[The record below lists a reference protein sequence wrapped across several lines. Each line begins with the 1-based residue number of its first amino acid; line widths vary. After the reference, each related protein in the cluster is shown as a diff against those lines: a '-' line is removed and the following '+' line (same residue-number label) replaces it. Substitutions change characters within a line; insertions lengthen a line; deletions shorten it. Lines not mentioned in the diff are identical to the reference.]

1 MIEDRSDSSID
12 PQPEDGTGVI
22 TRLRFLTLIFAG
34 ATAMGLAAFAAPL
47 ARYAYPIL
55 KGQVF
60 ERQKVATVSQ
70 ITAEGLRFDYMETPS
85 MIIRLSDG
93 NFGSY
98 SLVCTHLGCIVK
110 WEARNQEFFCP
121 CHAGK
126 FDESGNNI
134 SGPPP
139 TPLTKYNL
147 SIEGNDIYV
156 EGLA

>member
-1 MIEDRSDSSID
+1 MTEDKSDTSVDSR
-12 PQPEDGTGVI
+12 PEDGTGII
-22 TRLRFLTLIFAG
+22 TRRRFLSFIFAG
-34 ATAMGLAAFAAPL
+34 ATAMGLAAFFAPL
-47 ARYAYPIL
+47 ARYAYPVL

-60 ERQKVATVSQ
+60 ERQKIASISQ
-70 ITAEGLRFDYMETPS
+70 ISAEGLRFDYMDTPL
-85 MIIRLSDG
+85 MVIRQSDG
-93 NFGSY
+93 TYGAY

-110 WEARNQEFFCP
+110 WEVKNHDFYCP

-126 FDESGNNI
+126 FDENGINI

-139 TPLTKYNL
+139 KPLTKYKL